1 MSVPIE
7 YVIPFG
13 GEQRSAAVESRD
25 SRPQHSHCPPYKC
38 AVVTTEYTTDMMMMV
53 LMGMMI
59 MGDESDEDD
68 DSRHSNSR

>member
-7 YVIPFG
+7 YVISYG

-38 AVVTTEYTTDMMMMV
+38 AVVTTEYTTDMMMV
-53 LMGMMI
+53 LMGMMM
-59 MGDESDEDD
+59 MGDESEEDD